1 MSLYWNIL
9 HENFWAFA
17 RGAWLTV
24 ELTAVSLFIATFIG
38 LLVALMKIS
47 SLWTLRLIADGF
59 IGLIRGLPLI
69 VQLMF
74 LYYGITALL
83 VLPAFWAGS
92 IALAVCEGAY
102 VAEIFRGSIQS
113 IDTGQYQAA
122 RSLGMPHWLAMRR
135 IVLPQAAKR
144 AIPPMGNQFII
155 GLKDSS
161 LVAYLGVMELF
172 GTALLVQANTFRA
185 MQAFAVAGLYYLI
198 MVMAITLVLRRVERR
213 LGATTQRPSAS
224 ARRAIKERL
233 RSV

>member
-1 MSLYWNIL
+1 MSLYWNIFL
-9 HENFWAFA
+9 ENFWAFA

-24 ELTAVSLFIATFIG
+24 ELTAVSLFIAIFIG
-38 LLVALMKIS
+38 LFVAFMKLS
-47 SLWTLRLIADGF
+47 SVWTLRLIADGF